1 MKQMRFGSPLL
12 HFLNICRL
20 KLTSDCSG
28 NCFCQKPQFEFWV
41 SNWPSKWRYWNGIW
55 SSTHRTRE
63 KVAWTTGSKGA
74 RTGRSGRARSCSG
87 MYHTQS
93 SWKRNRGFL
102 VERHCATY
110 FAACSR
116 AFTIWFLTKFRNFLR
131 IKYCKQKVL
140 SEIEIKPLCMSN
152 YTWVFDEELHYLSGF
167 LAYGL

>member
-1 MKQMRFGSPLL
+1 MRRNDPKTMKQMRFGSSLL

-28 NCFCQKPQFEFWV
+28 NYFCQKPQFEFWV

-63 KVAWTTGSKGA
+63 KVAWTTGSK
-74 RTGRSGRARSCSG
+74 
-87 MYHTQS
+87 
-93 SWKRNRGFL
+93 
-102 VERHCATY
+102 V
-110 FAACSR
+110 ACSR